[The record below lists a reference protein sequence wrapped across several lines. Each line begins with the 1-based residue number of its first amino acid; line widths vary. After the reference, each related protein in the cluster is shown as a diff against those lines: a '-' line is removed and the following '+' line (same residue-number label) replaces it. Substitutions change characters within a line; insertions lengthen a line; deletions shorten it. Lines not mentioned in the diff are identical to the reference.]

1 MMFLAPCG
9 TYTTR
14 RLHDGIGTPPN
25 PPTAC
30 PPTPNPPTA
39 CPPTPNPPTACPP
52 TACPD
57 DGLDAE
63 VGVEPGEVGV
73 EVGEVGVVGVVLI
86 ETALRA
92 RCEVGVGVVS
102 LPPVAPPRLVVNIL
116 PLMDRG
122 VS

>member
-1 MMFLAPCG
+1 MIFLAPCG

-25 PPTAC
+25 PSTAC
-30 PPTPNPPTA
+30 PPTPN
-39 CPPTPNPPTACPP
+39 PP

-63 VGVEPGEVGV
+63 VGVEPGE
-73 EVGEVGVVGVVLI
+73 VGVVLI

-116 PLMDRG
+116 PWMDRG